1 MMADAGRGFPEAK
14 EDDDDDDD
22 NDDFIAVVD
31 IVAGAVDT
39 TFGVTK

>member
-1 MMADAGRGFPEAK
+1 MADAGRGFPEAK

-22 NDDFIAVVD
+22 NFIAVVD

>member
-1 MMADAGRGFPEAK
+1 MADAGRGFPEAK

-22 NDDFIAVVD
+22 SDDFIAGVD